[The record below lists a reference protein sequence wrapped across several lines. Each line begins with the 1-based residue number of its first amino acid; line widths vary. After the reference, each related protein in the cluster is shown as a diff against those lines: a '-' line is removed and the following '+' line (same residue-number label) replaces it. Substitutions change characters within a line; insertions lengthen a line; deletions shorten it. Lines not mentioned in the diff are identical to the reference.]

1 MMTKEQRE
9 ACWQHTN
16 RNCENCNECNLEKIN
31 WFEKITERLR
41 DYSEGDIWT
50 SGDEILVKTES
61 AADAIADMLETL
73 YKTQGEEILVNTGY
87 YDLEEDERNGEVD
100 RYTGWW
106 YVNIQ

>member
-1 MMTKEQRE
+1 MGYLM
-9 ACWQHTN
+9 
-16 RNCENCNECNLEKIN
+16 EKVD
-31 WFEKITERLR
+31 WFYKITERLR

-50 SGDEILVKTES
+50 SGDEILCKTES

-73 YKTQGEEILVNTGY
+73 YKSQGEEILINTGY
-87 YDLEEDERNGEVD
+87 YDPEEDERNNEVD